1 MYLSGGQSFGGEP
14 GGGLAYAGDGGFLLS
29 GYLANKSFVKI
40 ERKSVS
46 AQSNYSKTT
55 GMAVR
60 MSAAEAPASIVKAP
74 GLTTQPW
81 LSLS

>member
-1 MYLSGGQSFGGEP
+1 MFISPISSSNKGPNEDEIGSGG
-14 GGGLAYAGDGGFLLS
+14 
-29 GYLANKSFVKI
+29 YLPI

-55 GMAVR
+55 GMAIR